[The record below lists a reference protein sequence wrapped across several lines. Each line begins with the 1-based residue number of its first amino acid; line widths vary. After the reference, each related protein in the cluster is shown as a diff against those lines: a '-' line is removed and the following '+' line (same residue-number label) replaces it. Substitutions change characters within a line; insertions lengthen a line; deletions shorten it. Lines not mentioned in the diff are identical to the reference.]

1 MKVVVGVE
9 EEKVNFTGACAK
21 FNGSGSI
28 RTDLEATGGNVVELA
43 GVAELKG

>member
-1 MKVVVGVE
+1 MVGVE
-9 EEKVNFTGACAK
+9 EKKVNFTGACAK

-43 GVAELKG
+43 RVDEFSGS